1 MEVVAALLDDGEDDL
16 VLVSRVILEADA
28 AARHLIPVPVPHLS
42 EDRPLQRTHPR
53 TGDTSNNTILDFAK

>member
-1 MEVVAALLDDGEDDL
+1 MEVVAALLDDGEHDL

-28 AARHLIPVPVPHLS
+28 AAGHLVPVPVPHLP

-53 TGDTSNNTILDFAK
+53 TGDTSKKTM